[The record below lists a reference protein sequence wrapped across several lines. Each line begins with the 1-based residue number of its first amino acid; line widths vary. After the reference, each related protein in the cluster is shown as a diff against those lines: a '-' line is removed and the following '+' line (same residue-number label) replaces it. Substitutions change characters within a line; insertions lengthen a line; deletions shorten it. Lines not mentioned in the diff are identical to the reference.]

1 MARICL
7 ITPHHISLQPR
18 ALREADTLSAA
29 GHKVRVVCRQTDS
42 AVTENDRALMKSR
55 SWQLQAVELSRNGKS
70 RPQWLRE
77 AARAKLYEKV
87 FNLGFR
93 NEPVASRAYVRGLRA
108 ALSLASSEGA
118 DWVIAHT
125 QAALPIAAVA
135 ARRLNARLGFDC
147 EDLLSELGLDP
158 PEIVRLI
165 ERRYLPTCDYISVPS
180 ASMAERLA
188 AQHDIDLPIVLHNV
202 FPLKLAEGL
211 VAPKNRSYDG
221 PLRLH
226 WFGQTIGEGRGLEEA
241 VTAINSLGT
250 SVELHLR
257 GRVTE
262 SERAR
267 LESIAGRH
275 GANAKLIFHPLVN
288 HDELI
293 KTLDQFDVG
302 LSLERPDNPNYS
314 RALTNKLFSYLL
326 AGLAIAATDTMGH
339 REVFS
344 DAPAAG
350 FLYPAGAPQALAE
363 KLRGWIDDRQS
374 LRAAQQ
380 VAWDSA
386 RVRFCWDIEKEKFL
400 SLVH

>member
-1 MARICL
+1 
-7 ITPHHISLQPR
+7 
-18 ALREADTLSAA
+18 
-29 GHKVRVVCRQTDS
+29 
-42 AVTENDRALMKSR
+42 MKSR
-55 SWQLQAVELSRNGKS
+55 SWQLQPVELSRNGKS
-70 RPQWLRE
+70 KPQWLRE
-77 AARAKLYEKV
+77 ATRAKLYEKA
-87 FNLGFR
+87 FDFGFR
-93 NEPVASRAYVRGLRA
+93 NERVASRAYVRGLRA

-125 QAALPIAAVA
+125 QAALPIAVVA
-135 ARRLNARLGFDC
+135 ASRLHARLGFDC
-147 EDLLSELGLDP
+147 EDLLSEMGVDP

-165 ERRYLPTCDYISVPS
+165 ERRYLPMCDYISVPS
-180 ASMAERLA
+180 ASVAERLA

-202 FPLKLAEGL
+202 FPLELAEGL
-211 VAPKNRSYDG
+211 VPPKNRSVDG

-241 VTAINSLGT
+241 VIAIASLGT
-250 SVELHLR
+250 AIELHLR

-267 LESIAGRH
+267 LESIASRH
-275 GANAKLIFHPLVN
+275 VPNAKLIFHPLVN

-326 AGLAIAATDTMGH
+326 GGLAIAATDTIGH
-339 REVFS
+339 REIFN
-344 DAPAAG
+344 DAPGAG
-350 FLYPAGAPQALAE
+350 FVYPAGAPEALAE
-363 KLRGWIDDRQS
+363 KLRGWIDDRKS

-380 VAWDSA
+380 VAWDIA
-386 RVRFCWDIEKEKFL
+386 RARFCWDIEKEKFL
-400 SLVH
+400 SLVN

>member
-1 MARICL
+1 MTRICL

-18 ALREADTLSAA
+18 ALREADSLSAA

-55 SWQLQAVELSRNGKS
+55 SWQLQPVDLSRNGKS

-77 AARAKLYEKV
+77 ATQSKLYEKA
-87 FNLGFR
+87 FTFGFR
-93 NEPVASRAYVRGLRA
+93 NERVASRAYVRGLRA
-108 ALSLASSEGA
+108 ARSLASSEGA

-125 QAALPIAAVA
+125 QAALPIAAA
-135 ARRLNARLGFDC
+135 AAARLNARLGFDC
-147 EDLLSELGLDP
+147 EDLLSELGEDP

-165 ERRYLPTCDYISVPS
+165 ELHYLPICDYISVPS

-188 AQHDIDLPIVLHNV
+188 AQHDIELPVVLHNV

-211 VAPKNRSYDG
+211 VAPMNRSSYG

-226 WFGQTIGEGRGLEEA
+226 WLGQTIGEGRGLEEA
-241 VTAINSLGT
+241 IIAITSLGT
-250 SVELHLR
+250 AVELHLR
-257 GRVTE
+257 GRVIE

-267 LESIAGRH
+267 LESIARDH

-293 KTLDQFDVG
+293 QTLDQFDVG

-326 AGLAIAATDTMGH
+326 GGLAIAATDTIGH
-339 REVFS
+339 REVFK
-344 DAPAAG
+344 DAPGAG
-350 FLYPAGAPQALAE
+350 FLYPAGAPRALAE
-363 KLRGWIDDRQS
+363 KVRGWIDDRKS
-374 LRAAQQ
+374 LCAAQQ

-400 SLVH
+400 SLVN